1 VSSTRLDL
9 VEQDDRSHPC
19 AVGGTAENSEGRSRS
34 WMRQGGGAGMIVVVV
49 LELLYA

>member
-1 VSSTRLDL
+1 VPFEDL
-9 VEQDDRSHPC
+9 AAPPV
-19 AVGGTAENSEGRSRS
+19 RSRS